1 MQQRGTKRLV
11 TVGLF
16 QGLQFRDIMD
26 MNSYLNKS
34 NVIAAKLLRYEMNTT
49 IRDMMVKEMNQL
61 WNVTTNCALY
71 QNRIFFSILDLIQT

>member
-16 QGLQFRDIMD
+16 QGQQFRDIMD

-61 WNVTTNCALY
+61 WNVTTNFALY

>member
-1 MQQRGTKRLV
+1 MQQSGTKRLV

-16 QGLQFRDIMD
+16 QGQQFRDIMD

-71 QNRIFFSILDLIQT
+71 QYRIFFSILDLIQT